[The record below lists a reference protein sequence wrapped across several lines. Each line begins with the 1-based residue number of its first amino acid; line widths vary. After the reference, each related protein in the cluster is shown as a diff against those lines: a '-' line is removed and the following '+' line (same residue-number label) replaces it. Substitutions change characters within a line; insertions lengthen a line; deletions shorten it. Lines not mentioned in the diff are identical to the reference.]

1 MKIALLADTHFGV
14 RNDTAA
20 FYDSFD
26 SFYTNTFFPTVDRL
40 KIKHILHLGDVF
52 DRRKYVNFQTLA
64 KTREMFFVP
73 MQDRGMEM
81 KVILGN
87 HDVYYKST
95 NRLNA
100 VSLLLGEYLSGYNP
114 VIDETL
120 GRFETD
126 TRRSLMNVNN
136 VAIYDKP
143 CEANIFG
150 MDALVLPWINP
161 ENYEA
166 SMKLIKESRQ
176 QLVLGH
182 LEITGF
188 HMYKGM
194 VCDHGVDPRIF
205 QKFEQVLT
213 GHFHH
218 QSKNGPVHYVGAP
231 YEMIWSD
238 FDDPRGFHIMDTETL
253 ELEFVQNPDKM
264 FYRVRYDD
272 SADVPGHSR
281 PGPDIEPSPDWKG
294 KYLKII
300 VIRKKDP
307 YAFDQFMDQVWATQP
322 FDVTLVEDEALDI
335 DKVMDGKE
343 QTLIIDDTP
352 TVLNAYVDAINNID
366 VNKPALKKLMI
377 ELYTE
382 AVASAGR
389 D

>member
-1 MKIALLADTHFGV
+1 MKIALIADTHFGV
-14 RNDTAA
+14 RNDTSA

-52 DRRKYVNFQTLA
+52 DRRKYVNFQTLEKA
-64 KTREMFFVP
+64 RESFFIP
-73 MQDRGMEM
+73 MADRGMQM

-95 NRLNA
+95 NRLNS
-100 VSLLLGEYLSGYNP
+100 VSLLLGEYLSG
-114 VIDETL
+114 
-120 GRFETD
+120 
-126 TRRSLMNVNN
+126 TRRFTDGAESQYPIDGKGVLDHVNN
-136 VAIYDKP
+136 ISIYDQA
-143 CEANIFG
+143 CEADIFG

-166 SMKLIKESRQ
+166 SLKLIKQSRQ
-176 QLVLGH
+176 SLVLGH

-194 VCDHGVDPRIF
+194 VCDHGIDPRIF

-238 FDDPRGFHIMDTETL
+238 YDDARGFHIMDTETL
-253 ELEFVQNPDKM
+253 ELQFVQNPDKM
-264 FYRVRYDD
+264 FYRIRYDD
-272 SADVPGHSR
+272 STDVPGYSR
-281 PGPDIEPSPDWKG
+281 PGPDIEPSPAWKG
-294 KYLKII
+294 KYLKIV

-307 YAFDQFMDQVWATQP
+307 YAFDQFMDAVWATQP
-322 FDVTLVEDEALDI
+322 FDVTLVEDEALDV
-335 DKVMDGKE
+335 DKVMNDSD

-352 TVLNAYVDAINNID
+352 KILGAYVDAINNID
-366 VNKPALKKLMI
+366 VNKPALKKLMM